1 MVLNGID
8 DLDKNLTSSQYSFNN
23 NGITNSKKMR
33 FSFNNSLS
41 DVKLSQNARCVLE
54 ACHIPNITNLTN
66 NLVYLRLIASSNDKT
81 FDTSKNLNG
90 NPVILST
97 IVHSSSV
104 SPNVIYNATDFFY
117 SINVS
122 SNFLEKGYVE
132 LELECITTT
141 ANINYITS
149 SPLKFFYVSLIIID
163 EDVELTSDLTLAPPI
178 DYNNYNVNM
187 PIKPI
192 RITYINGISI
202 IDNFYF

>member
-1 MVLNGID
+1 
-8 DLDKNLTSSQYSFNN
+8 
-23 NGITNSKKMR
+23 MR

-66 NLVYLRLIASSNDKT
+66 NLVYLRLIASSNDKS

-149 SPLKFFYVSLIIID
+149 SPLNFFMLV
-163 EDVELTSDLTLAPPI
+163 
-178 DYNNYNVNM
+178 
-187 PIKPI
+187 
-192 RITYINGISI
+192 
-202 IDNFYF
+202 

>member
-1 MVLNGID
+1 MNRYIKYKQVCRLVLNGID

-33 FSFNNSLS
+33 FSFNNTLS
-41 DVKLSQNARCVLE
+41 NVKLSQNARCVLE

-149 SPLKFFYVSLIIID
+149 NPLNFFYISLIIID

-178 DYNNYNVNM
+178 DYNNYNVN
-187 PIKPI
+187 IPI
-192 RITYINGISI
+192 RNY
-202 IDNFYF
+202 